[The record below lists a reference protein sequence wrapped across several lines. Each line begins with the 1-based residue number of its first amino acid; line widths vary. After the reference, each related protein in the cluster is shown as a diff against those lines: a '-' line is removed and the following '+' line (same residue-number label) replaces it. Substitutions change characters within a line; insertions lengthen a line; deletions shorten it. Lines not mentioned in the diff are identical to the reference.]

1 MKVPGCVLWHLTKKH
16 SAFVVQPKGAKSRSE
31 QFSKDPLN
39 LTGLHNAS
47 QQGYTAEEAV
57 GVTAVKG
64 ESEKKKDYRKVFYLH
79 QTKDG
84 AKLNHSS
91 KKIDKG
97 ALKAVK
103 YVKKLNYIN
112 DKKKE
117 LHDKKRYEQLNK
129 NFN

>member
-1 MKVPGCVLWHLTKKH
+1 MKVPSCVLWHLTKKN
-16 SAFVVQPKGAKSRSE
+16 SAFVVQPKGAKSRKE

-57 GVTAVKG
+57 GVTAVRG
-64 ESEKKKDYRKVFYLH
+64 ESEKKKDFRKTFYLL

-84 AKLNHSS
+84 GKVNHTS

-97 ALKAVK
+97 APKTVK
-103 YVKKLNYIN
+103 YVKNLKYVNA
-112 DKKKE
+112 KK
-117 LHDKKRYEQLNK
+117 
-129 NFN
+129 